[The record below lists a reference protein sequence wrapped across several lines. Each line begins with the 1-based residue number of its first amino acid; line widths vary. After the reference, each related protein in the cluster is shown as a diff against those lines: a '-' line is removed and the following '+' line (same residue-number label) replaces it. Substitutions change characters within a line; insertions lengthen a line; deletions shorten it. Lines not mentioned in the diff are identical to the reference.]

1 MLCRRSRDR
10 PSLLL
15 PFRQGGLL
23 GGLWSICPPAAPG
36 GCLPP
41 LRGPAGA
48 STGPCCPQSS
58 QAPAAGRSAPSPT
71 FPDPLGRDAVG
82 LQRNGIASGSLH
94 RVGGPFAPSDRWR
107 RGFDPLAVWPPSP
120 PASGG
125 LWGGLPP
132 SLDNWYTPNGRQ
144 ITPKPLWGL
153 AFWWVAR
160 GNRGAQIRVT
170 PPPLSHDCRANG
182 SQRLCGP

>member
-1 MLCRRSRDR
+1 MLMLCRRSRCR

-15 PFRQGGLL
+15 PFRQGGPL

-48 STGPCCPQSS
+48 STGPCCPQGS

-71 FPDPLGRDAVG
+71 FLDPLGRDAVG

-120 PASGG
+120 PLRGASGG
-125 LWGGLPP
+125 AFRLLLITGTHLTGVRSPQNPSGGLRF
-132 SLDNWYTPNGRQ
+132 G
-144 ITPKPLWGL
+144 GL
-153 AFWWVAR
+153 
-160 GNRGAQIRVT
+160 RVEI
-170 PPPLSHDCRANG
+170 G
-182 SQRLCGP
+182 GPRFG